1 MLLAVDLDEDFID
14 IERIAIAAVLS
25 LQSSGMERAELD
37 ASEADRFAADS
48 NASFG
53 EKIFNVAVAEVEAIV
68 EPDSIGNS
76 IRRESV
82 PFIGVHA
89 PILAICWD

>member
-14 IERIAIAAVLS
+14 IECIAIAAVLS

-48 NASFG
+48 NASFS
-53 EKIFNVAVAEVEAIV
+53 EQIFNVAVA
-68 EPDSIGNS
+68 
-76 IRRESV
+76 
-82 PFIGVHA
+82 
-89 PILAICWD
+89 